1 MKRGPAPQIPPR
13 GRNPSGE
20 LTISLRLTIQVGPAP
35 RDPEHVKLV
44 QGYVPT
50 YKEVPE
56 PKGFA

>member
-1 MKRGPAPQIPPR
+1 
-13 GRNPSGE
+13 